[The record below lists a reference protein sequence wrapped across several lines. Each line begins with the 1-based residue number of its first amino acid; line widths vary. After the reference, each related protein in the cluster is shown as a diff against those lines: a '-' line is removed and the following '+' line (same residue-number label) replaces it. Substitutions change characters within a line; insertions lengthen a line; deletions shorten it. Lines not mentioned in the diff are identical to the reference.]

1 MVAIY
6 HTAYPR
12 LKKDLSS
19 HELGDVYT
27 PTPEELRFAQRH
39 SKRSTAAYL
48 GLLVQLKLVQR
59 LGRFVSIGEVP
70 TVIIDHIRA
79 HSGCRVSTHELRP
92 YYSSG
97 AEDRH
102 IKLIRGYLNIRPYD
116 SAKTGELVADWARS
130 AARTKEALADIIN
143 DLGTPSERTI

>member
-12 LKKDLSS
+12 LKKDLSP
-19 HELGDVYT
+19 HEIGDVYT
-27 PTPEELRFAQRH
+27 PTDKELRFAQRH

-59 LGRFVSIGEVP
+59 LGRFVSLGEIP
-70 TVIIDHIRA
+70 TVIINHIRA
-79 HSGCRVSTHELRP
+79 NSGCRVSIHELRP

-97 AEDRH
+97 AKD
-102 IKLIRGYLNIRPYD
+102 
-116 SAKTGELVADWARS
+116 
-130 AARTKEALADIIN
+130 
-143 DLGTPSERTI
+143 